1 MTSLIKAEFRKL
13 LSTRGAFGLLAVA
26 VAVNIFAVVAPGEN
40 AVEEFSKPLQEQ
52 QWTFIVATLMRIFL
66 LILGI
71 RAVTD
76 EYRHG
81 TMTPTLLAAP
91 RRARLVAA
99 KVISLAGSGVVVAA
113 LATTALIGAAMT
125 VTVLNDTT
133 LGPGSWPMFAGI
145 VLSGALW
152 PVIGVGLGFIVRGQV
167 AAIVGGIVWLM
178 GIEEMVRG
186 RLGDFAGYLPGQA
199 GLGLVV
205 SPNPKYLWG
214 AALILGAYAAGTV
227 AAGVMLLSRRDVA

>member
-1 MTSLIKAEFRKL
+1 MISLIKAEFRKL

-26 VAVNIFAVVAPGEN
+26 IAVNIFAVVAPGEN

-52 QWTFIVATLMRIFL
+52 QWAFIVATLMRIFL

-81 TMTPTLLAAP
+81 TMTPTLLAVP
-91 RRARLVAA
+91 RRPRLVAA
-99 KVISLAGSGVVVAA
+99 KVISLAGSGVVVAS

-125 VTVLNDTT
+125 VTALNDTT

-145 VLSGALW
+145 ILSGALW
-152 PVIGVGLGFIVRGQV
+152 PVIGVGIGFIVRGQV

-186 RLGDFAGYLPGQA
+186 RLGDLAGYLPGQA
-199 GLGLVV
+199 GLGLAV
-205 SPNPKYLWG
+205 SPSPKYLWG
-214 AALILGAYAAGTV
+214 SALILGAYAAGTA
-227 AAGVMLLSRRDVA
+227 AAGAMLLRWRDVA